1 MYCPY
6 KPNNLL
12 ENREMALEDGRFLM
26 MADKYDALLKKLGKV
41 DEKFVR
47 TSEKFL
53 VIALGLPT
61 LNGEILSMFSFL
73 PTRPMHIEEEKDVL
87 NTLFPG
93 LNSEKLQKLVQVAQ
107 ELRLEKDINGYA
119 IDLNNSLIQGP
130 YRNRS

>member
-26 MADKYDALLKKLGKV
+26 MAEYDALLKKLGKV

-61 LNGEILSMFSFL
+61 LNGEILSSFRSFL
-73 PTRPMHIEEEKDVL
+73 
-87 NTLFPG
+87 
-93 LNSEKLQKLVQVAQ
+93 LV
-107 ELRLEKDINGYA
+107 D
-119 IDLNNSLIQGP
+119 
-130 YRNRS
+130 NR